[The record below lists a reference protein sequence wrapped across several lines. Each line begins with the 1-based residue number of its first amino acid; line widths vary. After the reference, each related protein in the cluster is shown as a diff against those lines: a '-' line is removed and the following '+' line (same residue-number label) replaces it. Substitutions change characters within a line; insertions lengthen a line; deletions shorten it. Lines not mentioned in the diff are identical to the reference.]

1 MFVPLPTQIKYNMDS
16 NRQQKVNELIKRE
29 LSLILQQKARG
40 WFGPELITI
49 TEVRISP
56 DLFIANVY
64 MSIFPSGNKE
74 QIINTA
80 RDIHGQI
87 RFELGNRLRNQL
99 RSIPELRFFADDTLE
114 QLERIDNLLKK

>member
-1 MFVPLPTQIKYNMDS
+1 MDS
-16 NRQQKVNELIKRE
+16 NRQQKINELIKRE
-29 LSLILQQKARG
+29 LSLIFQQKART

-56 DLFIANVY
+56 DLSVATIY
-64 MSIFPSGNKE
+64 MSIFPSANKE
-74 QIINTA
+74 QIIQTA
-80 RDIHGQI
+80 REIHGQI

-99 RSIPELRFFADDTLE
+99 RTIPELRFFADDTLE